1 MNRTRTRINWMFD
14 RKAARRKFG
23 YKRKSST
30 RSKTYSGLYL
40 LNSEGGGC
48 GFGGAGRARSWM
60 R

>member
-30 RSKTYSGLYL
+30 RSKT
-40 LNSEGGGC
+40 
-48 GFGGAGRARSWM
+48 
-60 R
+60 